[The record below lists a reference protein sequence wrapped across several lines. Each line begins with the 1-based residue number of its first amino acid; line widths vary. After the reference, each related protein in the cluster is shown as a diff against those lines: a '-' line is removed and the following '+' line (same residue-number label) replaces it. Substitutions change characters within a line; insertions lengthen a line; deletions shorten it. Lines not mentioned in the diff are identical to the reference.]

1 MVICYMNAPAHCL
14 SKLDAAYHSALRFVT
29 NCKVLTHHCTLYARA
44 GLPSLTVRRLSHW
57 YIFIY
62 KAMLGKLP
70 SYICSLISRR
80 IVSGYCLRSHA
91 VVLLNVPTARTVLG
105 KIAFRCAA
113 PLSWNSLQIKWKLS
127 NLVPLKVYK
136 TRLDA
141 TQSDAVGTCSGG

>member
-1 MVICYMNAPAHCL
+1 MHLI
-14 SKLDAAYHSALRFVT
+14 KLDAAYHSALRFVT

-80 IVSGYCLRSHA
+80 IVSVYCLRSNA

-105 KIAFRCAA
+105 EIAFRCAA
-113 PLSWNSLQIKWKLS
+113 PLTWNSLS
-127 NLVPLKVYK
+127 NLVPLNVFKA
-136 TRLDA
+136 RIDA
-141 TQSDAVGTCSGG
+141 IQSETVGTCKCY